1 MRERRCEA
9 TAFFPVHVSLTR
21 FCLVEDAGFSFATA
35 FASVSKSP
43 LYDAAAFG
51 DSPITLTPEEDTP
64 PLFERVNDA
73 QPSPVVPPQASPVRR
88 MGSLSPVV
96 VTEQTARSVAE
107 ACAPSPTACPS
118 PRAKTPSPPPKPQAA
133 RRAKAPRAARPKA
146 DAAPV
151 QRSEQEDAMYGDAAL
166 AAMQAEDT
174 ASAFGSRG
182 HAMVNSP
189 VAAPAPARAP
199 SRRTSQVTA
208 PQAAPPSPPPSP
220 PPAAAQPP
228 RAASAG
234 VKAAAT
240 AVAAA
245 PSSSL
250 LDDPMYGDAALAAMQ
265 AADGRAGFSSRG
277 SAVMNSPAPCKQR
290 VADDEVTEV
299 APPVQVAPP
308 AAPAAVES
316 AVATPARVTRAAAK
330 AASSALKPP
339 APAAAA
345 AAAPSPAMKTPVR
358 RRVSGARR
366 VVAVEAS
373 PEAAPPSSVA
383 NPYSEEALAQ
393 LMANPGAAFKAGT
406 RAMQNSPVAAAAQ
419 AKTPRTRRKKALS
432 AEEKHAREW
441 RDE

>member
-1 MRERRCEA
+1 
-9 TAFFPVHVSLTR
+9 
-21 FCLVEDAGFSFATA
+21 
-35 FASVSKSP
+35 
-43 LYDAAAFG
+43 
-51 DSPITLTPEEDTP
+51 
-64 PLFERVNDA
+64 
-73 QPSPVVPPQASPVRR
+73 
-88 MGSLSPVV
+88 
-96 VTEQTARSVAE
+96 
-107 ACAPSPTACPS
+107 
-118 PRAKTPSPPPKPQAA
+118 
-133 RRAKAPRAARPKA
+133 
-146 DAAPV
+146 
-151 QRSEQEDAMYGDAAL
+151 
-166 AAMQAEDT
+166 
-174 ASAFGSRG
+174 
-182 HAMVNSP
+182 
-189 VAAPAPARAP
+189 
-199 SRRTSQVTA
+199 
-208 PQAAPPSPPPSP
+208 
-220 PPAAAQPP
+220 
-228 RAASAG
+228 
-234 VKAAAT
+234 
-240 AVAAA
+240 
-245 PSSSL
+245 
-250 LDDPMYGDAALAAMQ
+250 MYGDAALAAMQ

-277 SAVMNSPAPCKQR
+277 RAVMNSPAPRKQR

-316 AVATPARVTRAAAK
+316 AMATPARVTRAAAK